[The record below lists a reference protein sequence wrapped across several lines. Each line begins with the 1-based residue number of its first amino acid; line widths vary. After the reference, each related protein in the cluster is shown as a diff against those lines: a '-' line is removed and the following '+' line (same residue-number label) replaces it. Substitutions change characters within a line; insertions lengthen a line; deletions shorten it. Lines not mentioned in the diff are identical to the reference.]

1 MFLYG
6 WKMGGIKNKWIFN
19 GKVYFRCKCIVLK
32 VFWYFKIFSI
42 ICKELLLVVYLCL
55 GVVFLK
61 IMGKYDVEE
70 RKRM

>member
-1 MFLYG
+1 
-6 WKMGGIKNKWIFN
+6 MGGTKNKWTFN

-32 VFWYFKIFSI
+32 VFWYPKTFST
-42 ICKELLLVVYLCL
+42 ICKELLLAAHLCL
-55 GVVFLK
+55 GVASLK